1 MDLNKAFENLES
13 SIKESSTWTPSII
26 LSSTMCTMV
35 GKDAV
40 FNMEKSAKPELVDV
54 VKLLNP
60 SPTQKVG
67 ASFLKYPNGAIFEI
81 EGFTGT
87 DKYGDVISHIKKLAK
102 DAGTIL
108 IISQSKKNPS
118 KRCVM

>member
-35 GKDAV
+35 GKDV
-40 FNMEKSAKPELVDV
+40 IFNMEKSAKPELVDI

-87 DKYGDVISHIKKLAK
+87 DKYSDVISHIKKSAK

-118 KRCVM
+118 KRCVI